1 MAMRRFRKLASM
13 MGVEHAIIL
22 APMAGG
28 TSTPALVAAVSNAGG
43 LGSLGA
49 GYMTPDDIAKAIAEI
64 HARTDKPFAV
74 NLFAGGYDGTGSSD
88 TAAMLKL
95 IAPWHERLGLP
106 PPTASAGS
114 LPPFE
119 RQVEAVLQA
128 NVAVFS
134 FTFGIP
140 SVDIIVRMRER
151 GTKLVGTATTV
162 AEARA
167 LEQAGVDAI
176 VAQGSEAGA
185 HRGTFIASL
194 EDSLVGTIA
203 LVPQMADA
211 VTVPVIAS
219 GGIMDGRGIVAAAAL
234 GASGVQLG
242 TAFLACPESGAPPA
256 HKAAI
261 RAARDDGTM
270 LTRAFS
276 GRLARGITNAFAAAM
291 RGHEDAL
298 LPYPAQNNLTRPM
311 RTAAARLGNANYLS
325 LWAGQA
331 APLAREMPAAE
342 LVAQLLSET
351 AAILA
356 SIAQ

>member
-28 TSTPALVAAVSNAGG
+28 TSTPALVTAVPNAGG

-64 HARTDKPFAV
+64 HERTSKPFAV

-106 PPTASAGS
+106 PPAAPAGS

-119 RQVEAVLQA
+119 QQVDAVLQA
-128 NVAVFS
+128 GVAVFS

-167 LEQAGVDAI
+167 LESAG
-176 VAQGSEAGA
+176 
-185 HRGTFIASL
+185 
-194 EDSLVGTIA
+194 
-203 LVPQMADA
+203 
-211 VTVPVIAS
+211 
-219 GGIMDGRGIVAAAAL
+219 
-234 GASGVQLG
+234 
-242 TAFLACPESGAPPA
+242 
-256 HKAAI
+256 
-261 RAARDDGTM
+261 
-270 LTRAFS
+270 
-276 GRLARGITNAFAAAM
+276 
-291 RGHEDAL
+291 
-298 LPYPAQNNLTRPM
+298 
-311 RTAAARLGNANYLS
+311 
-325 LWAGQA
+325 
-331 APLAREMPAAE
+331 
-342 LVAQLLSET
+342 
-351 AAILA
+351 
-356 SIAQ
+356 

>member
-1 MAMRRFRKLASM
+1 MQQFLKLASM
-13 MGVEHAIIL
+13 MGIEHAIIL

-64 HARTDKPFAV
+64 HERTSKPFAV

-106 PPTASAGS
+106 PPAAPAGS
-114 LPPFE
+114 LPAFE
-119 RQVEAVLQA
+119 QQIEALLDSKVP
-128 NVAVFS
+128 VFS

-140 SVDIIVRMRER
+140 AAGIMRRMKDR
-151 GTKLVGTATTV
+151 GIKLIGTATTV

-167 LEQAGVDAI
+167 LDQAGADAI

-185 HRGTFIASL
+185 HRGTFIAAP

-211 VTVPVIAS
+211 VSVPVIAS

-242 TAFLACPESGAPPA
+242 TAFMACPESGAPPA

-261 RAARDDGTM
+261 RAVHDDGTT

-276 GRLARGITNAFAAAM
+276 GRLARGITNGFAAAM
-291 RGHEDAL
+291 RGHEDQL

-311 RTAAARLGNANYLS
+311 RTAAAKQGNADCLS

-342 LVAQLLSET
+342 LVAQLLRET
-351 AAILA
+351 AAMLA